1 MLDNN
6 LVTAFVFFI
15 TFFVSF
21 GVALFIIPDVHNNP
35 GGFIGSII
43 GTIVVVTGITY
54 VLLNQMYPLGYILMG
69 GGDFSSSDFSTSSS
83 I

>member
-1 MLDNN
+1 MLGNN
-6 LVTAFVFFI
+6 LVTALVFIGTIFI
-15 TFFVSF
+15 SF
-21 GVALFIIPDVHNNP
+21 GGALFIIPDANNNI

-43 GTIVVVTGITY
+43 GTTVVVTGITY
-54 VLLNQMYPLGYILMG
+54 VLLNQMYPRGYISMG